1 VGKMTK
7 DKFLRELE
15 KKLSILSEEERK
27 DTINEYRDIIEEK
40 VKHGKKESEA
50 VKEFGSID
58 ELSKE
63 ILNAYKI
70 NPDYKSKDFV
80 DGAEELIRKGAKK
93 ISEVTDD
100 VVDSIKQSDFECTT
114 SNVFEII
121 LKVII
126 LLIFLAILKI
136 PIYFASELGSSVF
149 RIGVEPFATIF
160 SWIWKGLIEIVYLG
174 ICVLLIVK
182 LITDY
187 SKKDKTA
194 KTNSKVK
201 NTKIEEK
208 TNSKVKNTKI
218 EEKTTKENKKVKK
231 NDTFETIVL
240 ILVRLFVIFTIIIPL
255 VFVAFLFI
263 VGLVILIY
271 LLCKG
276 IAVYGFLI
284 ATLGCLGFII
294 CIIDLI
300 YRGLIADKKI
310 YLYPFL
316 INILLIIIG
325 GVMSISYIFD
335 FEYHDSLPQN
345 RYETKTET
353 FMEDI
358 DKKTSISN
366 YKTEIIV
373 DNSIEDNKIKAE
385 VTYYPKFVSIEKHED
400 TDEDEDYIS
409 FVTNEKDTTFS
420 LNNKYTKMIMKDIK
434 KKKIYNYNEFNDVKV
449 KIYVNEKTKD
459 LVEN

>member
-1 VGKMTK
+1 MTK

-126 LLIFLAILKI
+126 LLIFLALLKI

-182 LITDY
+182 LVTDY
-187 SKKDKTA
+187 SKKNKTP
-194 KTNSKVK
+194 
-201 NTKIEEK
+201 K

-263 VGLVILIY
+263 VGLVVLIY

-276 IAVYGFLI
+276 IGVYGFLI

-316 INILLIIIG
+316 INILLIVIG

-366 YKTEIIV
+366 YKKEIIV

-385 VTYYPKFVSIEKHED
+385 VTYYPEFVSIEKHED
-400 TDEDEDYIS
+400 TDEDKDYIS

>member
-1 VGKMTK
+1 MTK

-208 TNSKVKNTKI
+208 T
-218 EEKTTKENKKVKK
+218 TKENKKVKK

-276 IAVYGFLI
+276 IGVYGFLI

-345 RYETKTET
+345 RYETKTEI

-400 TDEDEDYIS
+400 TDEDKDYIS

>member
-1 VGKMTK
+1 MTK

-126 LLIFLAILKI
+126 LLIFLALLKI

-276 IAVYGFLI
+276 IGVYGFLI

-345 RYETKTET
+345 RYETKTEI

-366 YKTEIIV
+366 YKKEIII

-400 TDEDEDYIS
+400 TDEDKDYIS

-434 KKKIYNYNEFNDVKV
+434 NKKIYNYNEFNDVKV

>member
-1 VGKMTK
+1 MTK

-114 SNVFEII
+114 SNVFKII

-208 TNSKVKNTKI
+208 T
-218 EEKTTKENKKVKK
+218 TKENKKVKK

-276 IAVYGFLI
+276 IGVYGFLI

-366 YKTEIIV
+366 YKKEIIV

-400 TDEDEDYIS
+400 TDEDKDYIS

>member
-1 VGKMTK
+1 MTK

-208 TNSKVKNTKI
+208 TNSKAKNTKI

-345 RYETKTET
+345 RYETKTEI

-366 YKTEIIV
+366 YKKEIIV

-400 TDEDEDYIS
+400 TDEDKDYIS

-434 KKKIYNYNEFNDVKV
+434 NKKIYNYNEFNDVKV

>member
-1 VGKMTK
+1 MTK

>member
-1 VGKMTK
+1 MTK

-114 SNVFEII
+114 SNFFEII

-174 ICVLLIVK
+174 ICVLLIIK

-194 KTNSKVK
+194 
-201 NTKIEEK
+201 K

-276 IAVYGFLI
+276 IGVYGFLI

-300 YRGLIADKKI
+300 YRGLIVDKKI

-345 RYETKTET
+345 RYETKTEI

-366 YKTEIIV
+366 YKKEIIV

-400 TDEDEDYIS
+400 TDEDKDYIS

-434 KKKIYNYNEFNDVKV
+434 NKKIYNYNEFNDVKV

>member
-1 VGKMTK
+1 MTK

-126 LLIFLAILKI
+126 LLIFLALLKI

-187 SKKDKTA
+187 SKKNKTP
-194 KTNSKVK
+194 
-201 NTKIEEK
+201 K

-263 VGLVILIY
+263 VGLVVLIY

-276 IAVYGFLI
+276 IGVYGFLI

-316 INILLIIIG
+316 INILLIVIG

-358 DKKTSISN
+358 DKITSISN
-366 YKTEIIV
+366 YKKEIIV

-385 VTYYPKFVSIEKHED
+385 VTYYPEFVSIEKHED
-400 TDEDEDYIS
+400 TDEDKDYIS

-434 KKKIYNYNEFNDVKV
+434 NKKIYNYNEFNDVKV

>member
-1 VGKMTK
+1 MTK

-63 ILNAYKI
+63 ILNVYKI

-126 LLIFLAILKI
+126 LLIFLALLKI

-208 TNSKVKNTKI
+208 T
-218 EEKTTKENKKVKK
+218 TKENKKVKK

-276 IAVYGFLI
+276 IGVYGFLI

-366 YKTEIIV
+366 YKKEIIV

-400 TDEDEDYIS
+400 TDEDKDYIS

-434 KKKIYNYNEFNDVKV
+434 NKKIYNYNEFNDVKV

>member
-1 VGKMTK
+1 MTK

-174 ICVLLIVK
+174 ICVLLIIK

-201 NTKIEEK
+201 N
-208 TNSKVKNTKI
+208 SKI

-276 IAVYGFLI
+276 IGVYGFLI

-400 TDEDEDYIS
+400 TDEDKDYIS

>member
-1 VGKMTK
+1 MTK

-208 TNSKVKNTKI
+208 T
-218 EEKTTKENKKVKK
+218 TKENKKVKK

-276 IAVYGFLI
+276 IGVYGFLI

-345 RYETKTET
+345 RYETKTEI

-366 YKTEIIV
+366 YKKEIII

-400 TDEDEDYIS
+400 TDEDKDYIS

-434 KKKIYNYNEFNDVKV
+434 NKKIYNYNEFNDVKV

>member
-1 VGKMTK
+1 MTK

-50 VKEFGSID
+50 VKVFGSID

-174 ICVLLIVK
+174 ICVLLIIK

-194 KTNSKVK
+194 
-201 NTKIEEK
+201 K

-276 IAVYGFLI
+276 IGVYGFLI

-316 INILLIIIG
+316 INILLIVIG

-345 RYETKTET
+345 RYETKTEI

-366 YKTEIIV
+366 YKKEIIV

-400 TDEDEDYIS
+400 TDEDKDYIS

-434 KKKIYNYNEFNDVKV
+434 NKKIYNYNEFNDVKV

>member
-1 VGKMTK
+1 MTK

-126 LLIFLAILKI
+126 LLIFLALLKI

-187 SKKDKTA
+187 SKKDKTP
-194 KTNSKVK
+194 
-201 NTKIEEK
+201 K

-276 IAVYGFLI
+276 IGVYGFLI

-316 INILLIIIG
+316 INILLIVIG

-366 YKTEIIV
+366 YKKEIIV

-385 VTYYPKFVSIEKHED
+385 VTYYPEFVSIEKHED
-400 TDEDEDYIS
+400 TDEDKDYIS

-434 KKKIYNYNEFNDVKV
+434 NKKIYNYNEFNDVKV

>member
-1 VGKMTK
+1 MTK

-187 SKKDKTA
+187 SKKDKT
-194 KTNSKVK
+194 S
-201 NTKIEEK
+201 K

-231 NDTFETIVL
+231 MT
-240 ILVRLFVIFTIIIPL
+240 
-255 VFVAFLFI
+255 
-263 VGLVILIY
+263 
-271 LLCKG
+271 LLKQ
-276 IAVYGFLI
+276 
-284 ATLGCLGFII
+284 
-294 CIIDLI
+294 
-300 YRGLIADKKI
+300 
-310 YLYPFL
+310 LY
-316 INILLIIIG
+316 
-325 GVMSISYIFD
+325 
-335 FEYHDSLPQN
+335 
-345 RYETKTET
+345 
-353 FMEDI
+353 
-358 DKKTSISN
+358 
-366 YKTEIIV
+366 
-373 DNSIEDNKIKAE
+373 
-385 VTYYPKFVSIEKHED
+385 
-400 TDEDEDYIS
+400 
-409 FVTNEKDTTFS
+409 
-420 LNNKYTKMIMKDIK
+420 
-434 KKKIYNYNEFNDVKV
+434 
-449 KIYVNEKTKD
+449 
-459 LVEN
+459 

>member
-1 VGKMTK
+1 MTK

-187 SKKDKTA
+187 SKKDKT
-194 KTNSKVK
+194 S
-201 NTKIEEK
+201 K

-255 VFVAFLFI
+255 VFVA
-263 VGLVILIY
+263 GLVILIY

-276 IAVYGFLI
+276 IGVYGFLI

-345 RYETKTET
+345 RYETKTEI

-400 TDEDEDYIS
+400 TDEDKDYIS

-434 KKKIYNYNEFNDVKV
+434 NKKIYNYNEFNDVKV

>member
-1 VGKMTK
+1 MTK

-126 LLIFLAILKI
+126 LLIFLALLKI

-187 SKKDKTA
+187 SKKNKTP
-194 KTNSKVK
+194 
-201 NTKIEEK
+201 K

-276 IAVYGFLI
+276 IGVYGFLI

-316 INILLIIIG
+316 INILLIVIG

-358 DKKTSISN
+358 DKITSISN
-366 YKTEIIV
+366 YQKEIIV

-385 VTYYPKFVSIEKHED
+385 VTYYPEFVSIEKHED
-400 TDEDEDYIS
+400 TDEDKDYIS

-434 KKKIYNYNEFNDVKV
+434 NKKIYNYNEFNDVKV

>member
-1 VGKMTK
+1 MTK

-114 SNVFEII
+114 SNFFEII

-174 ICVLLIVK
+174 ICVLLIIK

-194 KTNSKVK
+194 
-201 NTKIEEK
+201 K

-276 IAVYGFLI
+276 IGVYGFLI

-300 YRGLIADKKI
+300 YRGLIVDKKI

-345 RYETKTET
+345 RYETKTEI

-366 YKTEIIV
+366 YKKEIIV

-400 TDEDEDYIS
+400 TDEDKDYIS

>member
-1 VGKMTK
+1 M
-7 DKFLRELE
+7 
-15 KKLSILSEEERK
+15 
-27 DTINEYRDIIEEK
+27 
-40 VKHGKKESEA
+40 
-50 VKEFGSID
+50 
-58 ELSKE
+58 
-63 ILNAYKI
+63 
-70 NPDYKSKDFV
+70 
-80 DGAEELIRKGAKK
+80 
-93 ISEVTDD
+93 
-100 VVDSIKQSDFECTT
+100 DSIKQSDFECTT

-126 LLIFLAILKI
+126 LLIFLALLKI

-187 SKKDKTA
+187 SKKDKT
-194 KTNSKVK
+194 S
-201 NTKIEEK
+201 K

-276 IAVYGFLI
+276 IGVYGFLI

-345 RYETKTET
+345 RYETKTEI

-400 TDEDEDYIS
+400 TDEDKDYIS

-434 KKKIYNYNEFNDVKV
+434 NKKIYNYNEFNDVKV